1 MRGWVFFYS
10 LQHPKSR
17 HFHSSTAKLVPGGA
31 NYFLSV
37 SVVIGHFG
45 RKTATI
51 NSKYQ
56 PNHVARL
63 ITYSKCPTICV
74 LLLFCRGRHFFS
86 SWFPERPI
94 DGVDGRWKSGPVF
107 LLHCV
112 NLCLCPNLTLVIS
125 GVKHQVIRLGFLH
138 LDYVSRSEWKL
149 MAVGHV
155 VLPINSQ
162 SHVNQREMKNEKNG
176 V

>member
-1 MRGWVFFYS
+1 MIKTGFHGTISQPVFLYLTRVELLTCHSTERWISSETKQPADDSNLFVLPVQKRVHLHWPAIKWEAGFFFYS
-10 LQHPKSR
+10 LQHSKSR

-74 LLLFCRGRHFFS
+74 LLFFCRGD
-86 SWFPERPI
+86 I
-94 DGVDGRWKSGPVF
+94 F
-107 LLHCV
+107 LV
-112 NLCLCPNLTLVIS
+112 V
-125 GVKHQVIRLGFLH
+125 GF
-138 LDYVSRSEWKL
+138 
-149 MAVGHV
+149 
-155 VLPINSQ
+155 Q
-162 SHVNQREMKNEKNG
+162 SAR
-176 V
+176 